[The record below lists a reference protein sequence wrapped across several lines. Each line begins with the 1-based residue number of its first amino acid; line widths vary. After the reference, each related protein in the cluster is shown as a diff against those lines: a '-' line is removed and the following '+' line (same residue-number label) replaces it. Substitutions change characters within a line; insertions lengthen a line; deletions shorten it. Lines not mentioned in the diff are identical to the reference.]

1 MTQIDV
7 QEENLAVNFDVQFWG
22 VRSQIAAPGKDTIRY
37 GGNTSCVEMRVGEQR
52 LIFDGGTGLRQL
64 GNSLLGQMPLEVHMF
79 FTHCH
84 WDRIQGFPFFVPAFI
99 AINHLH
105 IYGASASNGASFKE
119 RLHKQMLGPNFPV
132 PMQVMQSK
140 MEFYDMATEKTY
152 SIGEVE
158 VEAKFLD
165 SAHRS
170 LGYRIN
176 YQGKSVVYA
185 TGSQYVSACPNQIL
199 LTLSQGADLLIVDA
213 PAALGNC
220 NNGARLEGIDRA
232 WRQFSLT
239 FAKEAGVKQVVLS
252 LYSPDDDDDLL
263 EEVEKKLKSAFL
275 SIRLAQEG
283 MVVSVL

>member
-37 GGNTSCVEMRVGEQR
+37 GGNTSCVEMRIGGQR

-99 AINHLH
+99 GINHLH
-105 IYGASASNGASFKE
+105 IYGASASNGATFKQ
-119 RLHKQMLGPNFPV
+119 RLHEQMLGPNFPV
-132 PMQVMQSK
+132 PMQVMKSK

-152 SIGEVE
+152 SLGEVK

-165 SAHRS
+165 PGHRS
-170 LGYRIN
+170 LGYRVN

-185 TGSQYVSACPNQIL
+185 TGCQYVTACPNETL
-199 LTLSQGADLLIVDA
+199 LALTRGADLLIVDA
-213 PAALGNC
+213 PAPGGNC
-220 NNGARLEGIDRA
+220 SNGARAKGIDGA
-232 WRQFSLT
+232 WRQLSLT
-239 FAKEAGVKQVVLS
+239 VTKEALVKRVVLS
-252 LYSPDDDDDLL
+252 LYNPDDDDDLL
-263 EEVEKKLKSAFL
+263 DEVEKKLNSAL
-275 SIRLAQEG
+275 PSVRLAREG
-283 MVVSVL
+283 MVVSVV